1 MSAAPHIHGQELTLA
16 YDQRVVSH
24 DLSVEI
30 PHGKITIIV
39 GPNACGKSTLLRA
52 MSRLLTPEKGVVM
65 LDGKAVNSVGSK
77 EFARRLGLLPQQS
90 QAPYGITVGD
100 LAARGRYPHQ
110 KMLQQ
115 WSYDDEAAV
124 RRALSACGVLDLA
137 DRPVDELSGGQRQR
151 VWISLLLAQDP
162 PTMLL
167 DEPTTYLD
175 IANQLEV
182 LELVRQLNQDEG
194 RTMVLVLH
202 DLMLAARYADHLIV
216 MHDGAIAATG
226 PVPEVLTEQLL
237 GRGLPDPGTDQRGSA
252 DRTAAGRPADVAAS
266 RTHRAAQIGR
276 RSGDQRHNPAD
287 ALVNGHRAERVGADI
302 FQGG

>member
-1 MSAAPHIHGQELTLA
+1 MNSPHIHGQGLTLA
-16 YDQRVVSH
+16 YDERIVSQN
-24 DLSVEI
+24 LSVQI
-30 PHGKITIIV
+30 PHGQVTIIV

-52 MSRLLTPEKGVVM
+52 MSRLLAPKQGAVM
-65 LDGKAVNSVGSK
+65 LDGKAINTVGSK

-90 QAPYGITVGD
+90 QAPYGITVAD

-115 WSYDDEAAV
+115 WSFEDETAV
-124 RRALSACGVLDLA
+124 RHALEACGVLDLA

-182 LELVRQLNQDEG
+182 LELVRRLNQDEH

-216 MHDGAIAATG
+216 MHDGKIADTG
-226 PVPEVLTEQLL
+226 RVETVLTEKLL
-237 GRGLPDPGTDQRGSA
+237 ADVFKIRAQISIDPLT
-252 DRTAAGRPADVAAS
+252 GRPLV
-266 RTHRAAQIGR
+266 IPLMPLR
-276 RSGDQRHNPAD
+276 RVPG
-287 ALVNGHRAERVGADI
+287 E
-302 FQGG
+302 

>member
-1 MSAAPHIHGQELTLA
+1 VSAAPHIHGQELTLA

-226 PVPEVLTEQLL
+226 TVPEVLTEQLL
-237 GRGLPDPGTDQRGSA
+237 AEVFQIRAQISVDPLT
-252 DRTAAGRPADVAAS
+252 GRPLVVPLMS
-266 RTHRAAQIGR
+266 LRHERTVQR
-276 RSGDQRHNPAD
+276 RSAGDQETSGTTPPMPS
-287 ALVNGHRAERVGADI
+287 
-302 FQGG
+302 